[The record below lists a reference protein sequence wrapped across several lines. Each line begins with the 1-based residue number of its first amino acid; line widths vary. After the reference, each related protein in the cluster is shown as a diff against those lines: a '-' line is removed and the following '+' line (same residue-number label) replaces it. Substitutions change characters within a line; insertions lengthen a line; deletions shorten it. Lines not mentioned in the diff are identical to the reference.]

1 MQMEI
6 LVNGASRQVT
16 EGCTAEALVESM
28 GLAGKRI
35 AMEVNMEIIPRSTY
49 GEFTFKHDDK
59 IEIVHAV
66 GGG

>member
-1 MQMEI
+1 MEI

-16 EGCTAEALVESM
+16 EGYTAEALVEAM
-28 GLAGKRI
+28 GLTGKRI
-35 AMEVNMEIIPRSTY
+35 AMEVNMEIVPRSTY
-49 GEFTFKHDDK
+49 GAFILNHDDK